1 MGCNDIRLGAY
12 WDQSPIPE
20 ETQTP
25 TLSDIGNKISA
36 NIGWGRKFGKLG
48 VDANFQYVTFSERE
62 VDDINIVAGA
72 PTNIL
77 GTYNAQ
83 SLSGNIGLSWE
94 F

>member
-1 MGCNDIRLGAY
+1 MGCNNLRLGGY

-36 NIGWGRKFGKLG
+36 NIGWGRMFGKLG
-48 VDANFQYVTFSERE
+48 VDANFQYVMFSERE
-62 VDDINIVAGA
+62 VTT
-72 PTNIL
+72 PTADNVI